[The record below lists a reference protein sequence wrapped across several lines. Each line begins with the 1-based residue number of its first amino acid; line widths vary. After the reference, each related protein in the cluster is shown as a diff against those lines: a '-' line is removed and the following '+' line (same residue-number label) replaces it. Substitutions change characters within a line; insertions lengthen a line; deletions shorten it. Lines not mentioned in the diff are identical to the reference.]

1 MNMYLAA
8 LLQQYR
14 QRGVLLDTNILL
26 LYFVGTLDPQLIPQF
41 KRTKT
46 FAIEDFVT
54 LQALLQHVETYVT
67 TPNILTEVS
76 NLAGQLSGKWRDDY
90 FNIFAQSLTLL
101 DEQYVRSRD
110 IAATSAFQRF
120 GITDAGIIH
129 VAQGK
134 YLTITDDFPLSQYL
148 RSQGADV
155 LNFNEIRPYNWS

>member
-1 MNMYLAA
+1 MNTYVTG

-26 LYFVGTLDPQLIPQF
+26 LYFVGALDPQLIPQF
-41 KRTKT
+41 KRTKI
-46 FAIEDFVT
+46 FAVEDFAT
-54 LQALLQHVETYVT
+54 LQALLQHIETYIT

-76 NLAGQLSGKWRDDY
+76 NLAGQLSGRWREDY
-90 FNIFAQSLTLL
+90 FSIFAQGLTLL
-101 DEQYVRSRD
+101 DEQYVRSTE
-110 IAATSAFQRF
+110 IATTSVFRRF